1 MQIVN
6 VIYNLQG
13 YGEKHDSIDLSVFAE
28 TPCRSHFTVMQSNI
42 TLGEYSEKR
51 ILDYS
56 FLIILK
62 VYMSAEL
69 LIIEKSPAL
78 AGTVE
83 LAGAKNAVLVIMA
96 SLLLTKG
103 TSILRRVPV
112 SDDVFAMIKL
122 LRSCGA
128 QVDFDEQAQELRV
141 TTTHI
146 DNFKAD
152 PEVMRK
158 MRASI
163 LIMGPLLARLGKA
176 EVALPGGC
184 LLGARPIDF
193 HIKAFAKMGALI
205 TQEEERL
212 VATCPELQA
221 GTFIL
226 SYPSVGATENIM
238 MAATRACGI
247 TKIVNAALEP
257 EVMDLIA
264 VLQKMGAKITI
275 VAPATLIIEGVR
287 ELHAIEHDI
296 LLDRLEA
303 GTLLLA
309 AAITG
314 GTLTLPDAP
323 GFALEVFLE
332 KLSEMGHTIS
342 TGKDGLGITLT
353 ATSYPKAV
361 SFKTMPYP
369 GFPTDLQAP
378 MMAAL
383 CLASGVSVV
392 EETVFENRL
401 MHVRELQKM
410 GAQIE
415 VSGITAT
422 IKGVDSLF
430 GAAVIASD
438 IRAAAGLVLAGLV
451 AEGQTQM
458 TGVHHIKRGYSAIDK
473 KLMHLGGSISYK
485 TL

>member
-1 MQIVN
+1 M
-6 VIYNLQG
+6 
-13 YGEKHDSIDLSVFAE
+13 SV
-28 TPCRSHFTVMQSNI
+28 
-42 TLGEYSEKR
+42 
-51 ILDYS
+51 
-56 FLIILK
+56 
-62 VYMSAEL
+62 EL
-69 LIIEKSPAL
+69 LVIEKSPAL
-78 AGTVE
+78 SGSLE
-83 LAGAKNAVLVIMA
+83 LNGAKNAVLVIMA

-103 TSILRRVPV
+103 TSVLRRVPI

-128 QVDFDEQAQELRV
+128 DVSFDETTQTLYV
-141 TTTHI
+141 TTTHV
-146 DNFKAD
+146 DTYKAD
-152 PEVMRK
+152 PEVVRK

-163 LIMGPLLARLGKA
+163 LIMGPLLARLHKA

-184 LLGARPIDF
+184 VLGARPIDL
-193 HIKAFAKMGALI
+193 HLKAFAKMGATI
-205 TQEEERL
+205 IQEEERL
-212 VATCPELQA
+212 YAECADLHA
-221 GTFIL
+221 GNFVL

-238 MAATRACGI
+238 MAATRAHGI

-257 EVMDLIA
+257 EVIDLIT
-264 VLQKMGAKITI
+264 VLNKMGAKIT
-275 VAPATLIIEGVR
+275 VSAPATIFIEGVS

-314 GTLTLPDAP
+314 GSLTLPDAP
-323 GFALEVFLE
+323 AFALEVFLE
-332 KLSEMGHTIS
+332 KMSEMGHTI
-342 TGKDGLGITLT
+342 TIGNEGKGVTLQ
-353 ATSYPKAV
+353 ATCYPKAV

-383 CLASGVSVV
+383 CLASGVSVID
-392 EETVFENRL
+392 ETVFENRL

-415 VSGITAT
+415 VSGTTAT
-422 IKGVDSLF
+422 IKGVDNLF
-430 GAAVIASD
+430 GTSVIASD

-451 AEGQTQM
+451 AEGQTCM

-473 KLMHLGGSISYK
+473 KIMQLGGNIRYS